1 MAFLQH
7 SSTCRIRSMPHCDF
21 SAGSV
26 IRKGLLS
33 PVPRRT
39 FLWWWMKRG
48 TNDWTPSVDDS
59 FQRHIM
65 RKEKMLRYKYSKAI
79 RRRQLWDRDPSHNF
93 LRPTWGW
100 QIPGLS
106 STNDG
111 QALSSKSSPPAS
123 SPSQKPSGR
132 EAIDDFAQVK
142 ACIDSDPF
150 AAVFGRRLI
159 AHQKPNDASW
169 SSFSWMFHSTPP
181 KDGQNVPQ
189 KPALSNTPPT
199 SKPSSISS
207 SNRGLASRPSESSS
221 DSKRSQEASIPKP
234 PRMAANCVVQA
245 DDYEFDPISMRKV
258 LKSRAKS
265 DTSADASKP
274 LFDPLFAEK
283 GVDVPVKPYK
293 SHRVFGY
300 SGKSSSIRTNAKS
313 SPSKG
318 VQAKAEPSRVAE
330 LRNLKA
336 TALGNSIDTTAQY
349 HGEWIPEAQEAKQKS
364 NPEPTVGAAAIEA
377 PLFSG
382 NTYEAKSNEI
392 LKGTNHL
399 KQDWLN
405 REGFG
410 TKQDSSIRAAC
421 DGDSPKAENGRDQ
434 SPARFQPALDRF
446 SSTGQASDKLE
457 PSLNR
462 LVASSKNTIPS
473 NSREK
478 PIIASCMA
486 QESTSEDLD
495 LLRASD
501 IRASSRSSRQSKQ
514 GGEKT
519 KREKRDKLEQD
530 FESHLRDDDGLSVVF
545 PNSILASSKKLS
557 ESVYSMW
564 HRARA
569 KRMTWLGHKA
579 QALSGNGD
587 SVVKNTIKSMECKNQ
602 ETPESEVNGVSN
614 VYKTSASPIQTF
626 TPSQEVL
633 DAEKESKARTL
644 ALRSATL
651 EKVKLEAKVR
661 ETEKALA
668 QNLKAA
674 YEDEYG
680 PITITHRQ
688 GKDTVRLNQLAK
700 ETNEVNAR
708 AEDSNVRDKIALY
721 EDALK
726 TQRGA
731 RLEKL
736 KANDARLE
744 SSSAPGPPRC
754 TSMPT
759 GSQSTESAI
768 EEKPT
773 VEPVIGKAAVEAKQ
787 ESSSPKAPPST
798 IPSVYKVLAHGPWSS
813 EIKIAE
819 TTSSVSALG
828 DTEAQTLHPAEVL
841 SRLDNV
847 AYFLPHFADMEK
859 QGYEIVSGG
868 GNVLVFKKTRSPAE
882 HADNTTKS
890 SDAIAEGS
898 SKPCTP
904 SSRPASPGESVIKSL
919 APDAS
924 SSTVR
929 RQEDVFS
936 GSGQTWHQQ
945 EGGSDSSSSGSSSS
959 NPGSEPRWFRKMV
972 KRVFL
977 TGALTAAIAYIIGVI
992 AEQAGAQQQK
1002 GRPRR
1007 WGRPGIY
1014 STEDSR

>member
-1 MAFLQH
+1 
-7 SSTCRIRSMPHCDF
+7 
-21 SAGSV
+21 
-26 IRKGLLS
+26 
-33 PVPRRT
+33 
-39 FLWWWMKRG
+39 MKRG

-79 RRRQLWDRDPSHNF
+79 RRRQLLDRDSSHNF
-93 LRPTWGW
+93 PRPTWGW

-111 QALSSKSSPPAS
+111 QALSSKSSPPES

-142 ACIDSDPF
+142 ARIDRDPF

-169 SSFSWMFHSTPP
+169 SSFSWMFDSTPP
-181 KDGQNVPQ
+181 KDGQNVPR
-189 KPALSNTPPT
+189 KPALSNTSPT
-199 SKPSSISS
+199 SKPSSIIS

-234 PRMAANCVVQA
+234 LGMAVNCVVQA

-258 LKSRAKS
+258 LKSRVKS

-283 GVDVPVKPYK
+283 GVDIPVKPYK

-300 SGKSSSIRTNAKS
+300 SGKSSSIRANSKS

-318 VQAKAEPSRVAE
+318 VQTKAEPSRVAE

-364 NPEPTVGAAAIEA
+364 NPESTVGAAAIEA

-382 NTYEAKSNEI
+382 TTYEAKSEEI
-392 LKGTNHL
+392 LKGITHL

-410 TKQDSSIRAAC
+410 TKQDSSIRATC

-434 SPARFQPALDRF
+434 SPARLQPALDRF
-446 SSTGQASDKLE
+446 RSTGQASDKLE
-457 PSLNR
+457 PSLSR
-462 LVASSKNTIPS
+462 LVASSKNTLPS
-473 NSREK
+473 RSREK
-478 PIIASCMA
+478 PIMASCMT
-486 QESTSEDLD
+486 QDSTSEDLD

-501 IRASSRSSRQSKQ
+501 VRASSRSSRQSKQ

-519 KREKRDKLEQD
+519 KQEQRDKLEQD

-545 PNSILASSKKLS
+545 PNSILESSKKLS
-557 ESVYSMW
+557 ESVNGMW

-569 KRMTWLGHKA
+569 KRMTWLGQKA
-579 QALSGNGD
+579 QAMSGNGD
-587 SVVKNTIKSMECKNQ
+587 SVVKNKIKSMDCKKQ
-602 ETPESEVNGVSN
+602 ETPESEVNAVSN
-614 VYKTSASPIQTF
+614 VYKNAASPIQTF

-644 ALRSATL
+644 ALRSAAL
-651 EKVKLEAKVR
+651 EKERLEAKVR

-700 ETNEVNAR
+700 EMNEVNAR
-708 AEDSNVRDKIALY
+708 AEDSHARDKIAPY

-744 SSSAPGPPRC
+744 SSNAPGPPRC
-754 TSMPT
+754 TRRST

-773 VEPVIGKAAVEAKQ
+773 VEPVIG
-787 ESSSPKAPPST
+787 KAPPST

-828 DTEAQTLHPAEVL
+828 DTEAQTLHPAEIL

-859 QGYEIVSGG
+859 QGYEIVSGS

-882 HADNTTKS
+882 HADNATKS
-890 SDAIAEGS
+890 SDAITEGS
-898 SKPCTP
+898 SKRCTP
-904 SSRPASPGESVIKSL
+904 SSRPASPGESVIESL

-924 SSTVR
+924 SSKVR

-945 EGGSDSSSSGSSSS
+945 EGGSGSSSSSSSS
-959 NPGSEPRWFRKMV
+959 NPGPEPRWFRKMV

-977 TGALTAAIAYIIGVI
+977 TGALTAAIAYIIGVV

-1002 GRPRR
+1002 SRPRR